1 MTKAEAV
8 IAEAESRY
16 GCPYVYG
23 TWGQLCTTALRK
35 RYARYNPSQKAVT
48 YRRCPVLSGK
58 AKSCA
63 GCKYQGLLAYDC
75 RGFTHWCLKTAA
87 GIDITG
93 GYVVRQWSDK
103 NWDEKGTIDQ
113 MPNLVCVVFVKKGNK
128 WKHTG
133 LHIGGGRIIHCSG
146 EVKADTVGGENAWT
160 HYAVPKGLYTD
171 EERRAA
177 RKEQKIMR
185 TLKKG
190 SQGEDVRA
198 MQEMLTKLGYDVGAK
213 DGKADGIFGPKTEEA
228 VKAFQ
233 TANGLPA
240 DGIATIQTL
249 ELLAAAA
256 AGPEDEQ
263 PAPEPAEAPPAI
275 TDTILVEV
283 RALLKRA
290 LELLNK

>member
-93 GYVVRQWSDK
+93 GYVLRQWTDP

-113 MPNLVCVVFVKKGNK
+113 MPDLVCCVFVKKGSS

-146 EVKADTVGGENAWT
+146 EVKTDTVGGDNAWT

-190 SQGEDVRA
+190 CQGEDVRA
-198 MQEMLTKLGYDVGAK
+198 VQEMLAALGYDCGAPDGIYGAK
-213 DGKADGIFGPKTEEA
+213 TAAA
-228 VKAFQ
+228 VRSFQ
-233 TANGLPA
+233 TEKKLQA
-240 DGIATIQTL
+240 DGIAGGETL
-249 ELLAAAA
+249 AALAAAA
-256 AGPEDEQ
+256 AGPKDET
-263 PAPEPAEAPPAI
+263 APAEDPPAI